1 VCRHG
6 DYLPAI
12 IAAKGPPMPILFFI
26 LVIILIAQIGFWKT
40 LGAILGAAVM
50 IGLLIVLAVA
60 AVAVGGLWLI
70 GRARRM

>member
-1 VCRHG
+1 
-6 DYLPAI
+6 
-12 IAAKGPPMPILFFI
+12 MPILFFI